1 MGKNRGHASFD
12 RQPPPRWNHFMLR
25 AKIRLCILFPVALGA
40 WAFLAAGCVHPL
52 GPGYQFADRQAEI
65 LVSGAAPGRIHF
77 HVADELENAGD
88 RPLRSLEVRLP
99 EGPVF
104 GEQNLRVLIEDAEV
118 SAQHSSQT
126 DVRMMRAPFDP
137 PWRQNERRKVV
148 TEWDLVPKASA
159 RGTFVASPDGF
170 FIADETA
177 FPLWQTPNGVFARG
191 GANPGKEILTLF
203 SPPDFRVLAPGK
215 ALKRTADG
223 NFVSQRFLIDPA
235 NDFLPYVVAGR
246 YQEKL
251 IHSRQ
256 GEVQFW
262 TFRPMD
268 GSAAQ
273 TAADRL
279 STSMKALTEYF
290 GPASE
295 GKTATRIA
303 ESPVELPAE
312 FGAPGDPGGA
322 SFPEGALLDSRALK
336 QGVASEA
343 VLQLAEYE
351 LARTWFGWRV
361 RARPEAQ
368 ILMGRGV
375 GLFGL
380 VIAAEGRGQDQ
391 RRTMIASLID
401 RYDAARALAPDK
413 RLMEPPAGYSRAERI
428 STGYRGALFFVA
440 LEDMCGHDNLRSALR
455 DVIRTRASSDTG
467 YEELR
472 SAVESAS
479 GKDLA
484 EMFRTW
490 LIQPEIPRDF
500 RARYQKT
507 SNASLQK

>member
-1 MGKNRGHASFD
+1 M
-12 RQPPPRWNHFMLR
+12 
-25 AKIRLCILFPVALGA
+25 LFPVALGA
-40 WAFLAAGCVHPL
+40 WTLLAAGCVHPL

-104 GEQNLRVLIEDAEV
+104 GEQNLRVLIEGAEV
-118 SAQHSSQT
+118 PAQHSSQT

-137 PWRQNERRKVV
+137 PWEQNEKRKVV
-148 TEWDLVPKASA
+148 TEWDLVPEASA
-159 RGTFVASPDGF
+159 RGTIVASPDGF
-170 FIADETA
+170 FVADETA
-177 FPLWQTPNGVFARG
+177 LPLWQTPNGVFAKG
-191 GANPGKEILTLF
+191 GVNPGKEILTVF
-203 SPPDFRVLAPGK
+203 APPDFHILAPGK

-223 NFVSQRFLIDPA
+223 NYIAQRFLIDPA

-246 YQEKL
+246 YQEKV
-251 IHSRQ
+251 IHARH
-256 GEVQFW
+256 GEIEFW

-268 GSAAQ
+268 DPAAER
-273 TAADRL
+273 AADRL
-279 STSMKALTEYF
+279 SSSMKTLTEYF

-295 GKTATRIA
+295 GKTAVRIA

-312 FGAPGDPGGA
+312 FGAPSDPGGG
-322 SFPEGALLDSRALK
+322 SFPEGALLDSRAFGL
-336 QGVASEA
+336 GVASET

-351 LARTWFGWRV
+351 LTRTWFGWRV
-361 RARPEAQ
+361 RPRPEAQ

-375 GLFGL
+375 GVFGL
-380 VIAAEGRGQDQ
+380 VVAAEGRGEGQ
-391 RRTMIASLID
+391 RRTMVASLID
-401 RYDAARALAPDK
+401 RYDAARAAAPDK
-413 RLMEPPAGYSRAERI
+413 RLMEPPTGYSRAERI

-440 LEDMCGHDNLRSALR
+440 LEDLCGHDNLRIALR
-455 DVIRTRASSDTG
+455 DIIRTRASSDTG

-484 EMFRTW
+484 EMFRAW
-490 LIQPEIPRDF
+490 LIQPGIPGDF
-500 RARYQKT
+500 RARYQKP
-507 SNASLQK
+507 SIARLRD